1 GLRANAVD
9 FATGRCRVRV
19 KGGHERL
26 RWIPKPAR
34 AAVAAVVAE
43 ENKTPDHHLPE
54 KLLCLMIHEFEAA
67 AGSLLVSRR

>member
-1 GLRANAVD
+1 MLVILFTGLRRKVLGLRANAVD

-43 ENKTPDHHLPE
+43 ENKTP
-54 KLLCLMIHEFEAA
+54 
-67 AGSLLVSRR
+67 